1 MKFEMDHIWKFKFEL
16 LVMVVEK
23 TTTEMLCRKLSA
35 PDTIF
40 KTTIGQPSLDV
51 QECLCKH

>member
-1 MKFEMDHIWKFKFEL
+1 MKFNVDQLWKFKFEL
-16 LVMVVEK
+16 LVMVVEQ

-35 PDTIF
+35 PDAIF

-51 QECLCKH
+51 WEHLCKH